1 MSSSPSTPRPTHY
14 RYVILG
20 LLCLLAMITYMDR
33 AANGSARDAIMGDLN
48 AHVPKEKW
56 PLAREGKFSE
66 DALGGMAGGMAIPA
80 QPRVQPYD
88 KNDFF
93 LVLMAFQLA
102 YAIFEV
108 PSGWLGDTR
117 GPRQTLLRVVIWWSA
132 FVFLTGFVGMTLLP
146 EAVVGGIF
154 VGFYALLVIQF
165 LFGVGEAGAFPN
177 ISKALYNWFP
187 ANARGFAKSAIWMS
201 ARLMGGLTP
210 LVWVLLTEWKV
221 GGMNLDSGL
230 TWRGAMWLFAIVAAV
245 WAGIF
250 YLTFTN
256 NPSDHRGVNAEELA
270 RINAGREGGNKAVRV
285 PWGKLLRSRNLWAV
299 CGMYVVTNFCWYFL
313 MYNHPRSMG
322 EQFGQWKTTG
332 DGRALLAVLSGSPLL
347 IGMLGCFLGGV
358 WSDWLIRKTG
368 SRKWARRIPG
378 MVGYGM
384 AGVCYLAA
392 LGGKMID
399 PTNLWAYAVP
409 LMLMGFFNDLIMA
422 PAWAVAQDIGR
433 QYAATVS
440 GAMNMVGNLV
450 GAVTGIFVT
459 GLIEKANQV
468 DKLNEAGEK
477 VGTVLS
483 MTGYTVLFGLYATVY
498 FAGVGLWLLIDANKP
513 VVEEKA

>member
-1 MSSSPSTPRPTHY
+1 
-14 RYVILG
+14 
-20 LLCLLAMITYMDR
+20 MITYMDR

-48 AHVPKEKW
+48 AHMPD
-56 PLAREGKFSE
+56 GKK
-66 DALGGMAGGMAIPA
+66 
-80 QPRVQPYD
+80 YD
-88 KNDFF
+88 KEDFF

-117 GPRQTLLRVVIWWSA
+117 GPRQTLLRVVLWWSA

-187 ANARGFAKSAIWMS
+187 ASARGFAKSAIWMC

-210 LVWVLLTEWKV
+210 LIWVLLTTWDV
-221 GGMNLDSGL
+221 GGMHAGAGL
-230 TWRGAMWLFAIVAAV
+230 TWRGAMWLFALVAAV
-245 WAGIF
+245 WAAVF
-250 YLTFTN
+250 YFVFTN
-256 NPSDHRGVNAEELA
+256 NPADHRRVNAEELSA
-270 RINAGREGGNKAVRV
+270 INAGRIGGNKAVRV
-285 PWGKLLRSRNLWAV
+285 PWGKLLRSKNLWAV
-299 CGMYVVTNFCWYFL
+299 CGMYVVTNFCWYYL
-313 MYNHPRSMG
+313 MYNHPRAMG
-322 EQFGQWKTTG
+322 EQFPEWKKTG
-332 DGRALLAVLSGSPLL
+332 DGRALLALLSGSPLL

-358 WSDWLIRKTG
+358 WSDWLIRRTG
-368 SRKWARRIPG
+368 NRKWARRWPG

-384 AGVCYLAA
+384 AGVCYLVA
-392 LGGKMID
+392 LACKLNA
-399 PTNLWAYAVP
+399 PENLWAYAIP

-433 QYAATVS
+433 EYAATVS
-440 GAMNMVGNLV
+440 GAMNMVGNLLGGV
-450 GAVTGIFVT
+450 VGIFVT
-459 GLIEKANQV
+459 GMIEKANRV
-468 DKLNEAGEK
+468 DVFNEAGVK
-477 VGTVLS
+477 TGTALTA
-483 MTGYTVLFGLYATVY
+483 TGYTTLFVMYAAVY

-513 VVEEKA
+513 VVAEGQSDVVA